1 MYLYLL
7 NDKSEALY
15 AFKVYKA
22 EVEKQFGLSIKIVRS
37 DRGGEYYGRFTDQ
50 GQRPGPFAKF
60 LEENGIVAQ
69 YTTLGTPQQNGVA
82 ERRNRTLMDMVRSM
96 TSVSNL
102 PPNMWSEALKTAVY
116 ILNRVPSKSV
126 PKTPFGLWN
135 GWKPSLNHVHI
146 WGCQVEVR
154 VYNPHERKL
163 DPRTVSGF
171 FIGYAEKSKGYRFYC
186 PSYTHKVVEARNARF
201 LEDYNT
207 NESRSHKV
215 VIEEVQDSTLSGR
228 GVEPGGHIPTMAQ
241 QLPIQITTYEGAI
254 TNPPIQ
260 NSHEE
265 VVSEP
270 VIQEPQQVV
279 QTAPQSLD
287 QSDLRRSSR
296 VRKSAIPS
304 DYVVYLQETDYMSG
318 LNQDP
323 ISFSEAM
330 SRTDSE
336 KWSDAMKD
344 ELNSMANNQVWD
356 LVELPEGF
364 RTVGCKWVYKTKTDA
379 SGNIERYKARLVA
392 KGFLQ
397 KEGIDY
403 HDTFSPVSKKDSLRI
418 IMALV
423 AHFDLELHQ
432 MDVKTAFL
440 NGELEEEVYM
450 TQPEGFISE
459 KGNNL
464 VCKLKKSI
472 YGLKQASR
480 QWYMKFHNII
490 TSFGFEENIVDQCI
504 YIKVS
509 GSKFMFLV
517 LYVDDILLASN
528 NLGLIRE
535 TKRFLSQN
543 FDMKD
548 IGEASYV
555 LGIEIHRD
563 RSKKILGLSQ
573 KAYINKILERFNM
586 RNCSGSI
593 APIVKGDKFSLSQCP
608 KNSLELES
616 MKNIPYASAVGSL
629 VYLEVCTRPDIA
641 FAVGMLG
648 RYQSNP
654 GIEHW
659 TTAKKVMR
667 YLQGTKDY
675 MLTYRESDHLDLIGY
690 TDADFAGCQDSR
702 KSTSG
707 YIFMLASG
715 AVAWKSTK
723 QTLTASSTMEAEFVA
738 CYEAT
743 KQALWLKNFSSG
755 LRVMDTVPKP
765 IKLLCDNAAAV
776 FFSKNNKSGSRSKHI
791 DIKYL
796 VVRENVRESKI
807 IIKHIGTLLMVADP
821 MTKGL
826 PPKLYKSHVDRM
838 GLVNSFDD

>member
-7 NDKSEALY
+7 NDKSEALD

-22 EVEKQFGLSIKIVRS
+22 EVEKQSGLSIKIVRS
-37 DRGGEYYGRFTDQ
+37 DRGGEYYGRF
-50 GQRPGPFAKF
+50 
-60 LEENGIVAQ
+60 
-69 YTTLGTPQQNGVA
+69 
-82 ERRNRTLMDMVRSM
+82 
-96 TSVSNL
+96 
-102 PPNMWSEALKTAVY
+102 
-116 ILNRVPSKSV
+116 
-126 PKTPFGLWN
+126 
-135 GWKPSLNHVHI
+135 
-146 WGCQVEVR
+146 
-154 VYNPHERKL
+154 NPHERKL

-186 PSYTHKVVEARNARF
+186 PSHTHKVVEARNARF

-254 TNPPIQ
+254 TDPPIQ

-304 DYVVYLQETDYMSG
+304 DYVVYLQEIDYMSG

-364 RTVGCKWVYKTKTDA
+364 RAVGCKWVYKTKTDA

-459 KGNNL
+459 KGNHL

-509 GSKFMFLV
+509 GSKFTFLV

-548 IGEASYV
+548 IGEASHV

-659 TTAKKVMR
+659 TAAKKVMR

-702 KSTSG
+702 KYTSG

-743 KQALWLKNFSSG
+743 K
-755 LRVMDTVPKP
+755 
-765 IKLLCDNAAAV
+765 
-776 FFSKNNKSGSRSKHI
+776 
-791 DIKYL
+791 
-796 VVRENVRESKI
+796 
-807 IIKHIGTLLMVADP
+807 
-821 MTKGL
+821 
-826 PPKLYKSHVDRM
+826 
-838 GLVNSFDD
+838 